1 MLLAGTSV
9 LYGRAT
15 AVVFATGM
23 RTAFGRIA
31 HLAQVGGDAPS
42 PMQVEIMRV
51 SRIVTDKTGTLTENR
66 MKASRLFVAGRLLRP
81 EDVHEDDLVCAGLVG
96 IEDPPRPEVPGA
108 IGRCREAGIKVIM
121 MTGDHPHTARAI
133 ADQIGLTAGA
143 DPVVVLG
150 DRLRRLSDVQLQ
162 LALDAP
168 AVIFARIG
176 ADQKMRVVTALQRKG
191 AIVAVTGDGVN
202 DAPALRAADV
212 GIAMGATGTDVAREA
227 ADMILADDNFAT
239 IVSAVEEGRAV
250 FDNVGLP
257 PRAAS
262 WRVALR
268 PAAGRHQSALPAG
281 NRCLSVHDC
290 GDAGRQRVPV
300 PERERAVLAPS
311 ATRERVHRG
320 GNGRGGRGHSRHRLH
335 ARRQHPVRHGAAA
348 RHRLGVRAGVG
359 CGDARARRRQEGG
372 GAEATPQ
379 AFGVMI
385 VATSGRS
392 AHAR

>member
-1 MLLAGTSV
+1 MVRSARRT
-9 LYGRAT
+9 A
-15 AVVFATGM
+15 AVVAFVMTVSTITVAAAQGSDKPVI
-23 RTAFGRIA
+23 TAA
-31 HLAQVGGDAPS
+31 S
-42 PMQVEIMRV
+42 V
-51 SRIVTDKTGTLTENR
+51 SADQTT
-66 MKASRLFVAGRLLRP
+66 LFVEG
-81 EDVHEDDLVCAGLVG
+81 ENFNSH
-96 IEDPPRPEVPGA
+96 
-108 IGRCREAGIKVIM
+108 
-121 MTGDHPHTARAI
+121 
-133 ADQIGLTAGA
+133 
-143 DPVVVLG
+143 PVVVLG

-281 NRCLSVHDC
+281 NRCLSVC
-290 GDAGRQRVPV
+290 P
-300 PERERAVLAPS
+300 
-311 ATRERVHRG
+311 
-320 GNGRGGRGHSRHRLH
+320 RLW
-335 ARRQHPVRHGAAA
+335 
-348 RHRLGVRAGVG
+348 
-359 CGDARARRRQEGG
+359 
-372 GAEATPQ
+372 
-379 AFGVMI
+379 
-385 VATSGRS
+385 
-392 AHAR
+392 